1 MADTDSITAAAASC
15 SAAATV
21 AEAKPPE
28 TKLSWGDIADEPE
41 EKDAPSTSDEKSTSD
56 DLKIESLAIDET
68 KKVHKFLDD
77 PEDSNIK
84 VIAGDT
90 MYNSAKSFEDLKLSP
105 DLLKG
110 LYVEMKFERPSKIQA
125 ISLPMILTPPYKH
138 LIAQAHNGSGKTTC
152 FVLGMLSRVDPK
164 VSAPQA
170 LCICPTRE
178 LAIQNMEVLKKMG
191 KYTGITSECAIPM
204 DSTNYMPI
212 SKRPPIM
219 AQVVIGTPGT
229 INKWVSAKKLGMSF
243 LRILVFDEADHMLA
257 ELIKIVVVQSGFK
270 DDSVRIMKAI
280 VRSTPDCQVL
290 LFSATFDDAVRAFVS
305 KIVKDLF
312 QGDYNQMFVN
322 KEELS
327 LESVKQYKVKC
338 PDELAKIM
346 VIKDRIF
353 ELGQRVGQTIIFVRT
368 RNSASMLH
376 KALTNDGYKVTTIQ
390 GALKQEDRDKI
401 VKEFKDGL
409 TQVLISTDL
418 LARGFDQPQVNLV
431 VNFDLPVKHDSPSEP
446 DCEVYLH
453 RVWRA
458 GRFGRK
464 GAVLNLLCNDRDVMI
479 MAKIERHF
487 NMEIAEDMS
496 RRVSAR
502 ASKKAR
508 DSSSS
513 ASLPPPPP
521 SPPSSPPPPGDLPR
535 PEWASRPLHKLT
547 QFNMPFFQ
555 RDEDTTWAV
564 EQLRLRQQLGIC
576 AVTAPTYPRLVRL
589 FYQNLYET
597 TTDDGLLSNI
607 DGQAVHITSSMIATV
622 LGFLAKPKYQLFPAV
637 EDRQPIYSLI
647 QQYFSGGQ
655 GDLSFTC
662 LRRSKLPSRLLF
674 LDSVVRK
681 NVLPLGPRAEL
692 RLEFVRLLHGYQY
705 GYQVPLAHA
714 IWMHL
719 RKFLREAVRPNP
731 MQNLTWPLPFANLL
745 TLVFEL
751 NHLRIAEDEEIDRGY
766 PTFGQ
771 REWQHSIS
779 RILQPVGVLVDEAQ
793 YPVHDHPPHPVPPVP
808 PQGDPL
814 YMTREKYLQLQHS
827 VDQVHSTLRDHHQS
841 LMELRRDFQAHRD
854 YSRAIFDQL
863 LAHQQRVQEDTFETR
878 SLMQALF
885 AQHLLPPP
893 PPPPPASP

>member
-1 MADTDSITAAAASC
+1 MADTDSTTAAAASSS

-21 AEAKPPE
+21 AETKPSE

-41 EKDAPSTSDEKSTSD
+41 EPDAPSTSDEKSTSD

-84 VIAGDT
+84 AVVAGDT

-138 LIAQAHNGSGKTTC
+138 LVAQAHNGSGKTTC

-212 SKRPPIM
+212 SKRPPIT

-229 INKWVSAKKLGMSF
+229 INKWVSAKKLSMSF
-243 LRILVFDEADHMLA
+243 LKILVFDEADHMLA
-257 ELIKIVVVQSGFK
+257 ESGFK

-322 KEELS
+322 REELS

-376 KALTNDGYKVTTIQ
+376 KALTDDGYEVTTIQ

-418 LARGFDQPQVNLV
+418 LARGFDQSQVNLV

-453 RVWRA
+453 RVGRA

-464 GAVLNLLCNDRDVMI
+464 GAVFNLLCNDRDVMI

-487 NMEIAEDMS
+487 NMEIAEVPSWRSNEDFE
-496 RRVSAR
+496 A
-502 ASKKAR
+502 ALKKA
-508 DSSSS
+508 
-513 ASLPPPPP
+513 
-521 SPPSSPPPPGDLPR
+521 
-535 PEWASRPLHKLT
+535 
-547 QFNMPFFQ
+547 
-555 RDEDTTWAV
+555 
-564 EQLRLRQQLGIC
+564 
-576 AVTAPTYPRLVRL
+576 
-589 FYQNLYET
+589 
-597 TTDDGLLSNI
+597 GLL
-607 DGQAVHITSSMIATV
+607 
-622 LGFLAKPKYQLFPAV
+622 
-637 EDRQPIYSLI
+637 
-647 QQYFSGGQ
+647 
-655 GDLSFTC
+655 
-662 LRRSKLPSRLLF
+662 
-674 LDSVVRK
+674 
-681 NVLPLGPRAEL
+681 
-692 RLEFVRLLHGYQY
+692 
-705 GYQVPLAHA
+705 
-714 IWMHL
+714 
-719 RKFLREAVRPNP
+719 
-731 MQNLTWPLPFANLL
+731 
-745 TLVFEL
+745 
-751 NHLRIAEDEEIDRGY
+751 
-766 PTFGQ
+766 
-771 REWQHSIS
+771 
-779 RILQPVGVLVDEAQ
+779 
-793 YPVHDHPPHPVPPVP
+793 
-808 PQGDPL
+808 
-814 YMTREKYLQLQHS
+814 
-827 VDQVHSTLRDHHQS
+827 
-841 LMELRRDFQAHRD
+841 
-854 YSRAIFDQL
+854 
-863 LAHQQRVQEDTFETR
+863 
-878 SLMQALF
+878 
-885 AQHLLPPP
+885 
-893 PPPPPASP
+893 